1 MIDIHSHLISGVDD
15 GSQDIEES
23 LFLLKQA
30 EMDGIHRYSS
40 FYEEWRVPDENA
52 RACRTIQ

>member
-30 EMDGIHRYSS
+30 EMMESQNSS
-40 FYEEWRVPDENA
+40 LLL
-52 RACRTIQ
+52 IL